1 MVSWQKRDDSYFA
14 VSLIVG
20 AEACGMSTNIRQA
33 AIGDEALLAS
43 LNRFVQEFHIA
54 RRPDDF
60 KRTQPE
66 ELAR

>member
-1 MVSWQKRDDSYFA
+1 
-14 VSLIVG
+14 
-20 AEACGMSTNIRQA
+20 MSTNIRQA